1 MSEQLVLRCEDS
13 LEGMF
18 TAIYDAFVYKNGMS
32 LPYTDSISIAM
43 GEGEMTL
50 FAQEVEVQTDA
61 NKVEKTVR
69 SIRNR
74 LGFSVYDTLLLALC
88 HFADDRATA
97 VLGYL
102 VRAFAQNRG
111 ISEQLADPFALRV
124 MELSRKVNN
133 ERDKWY
139 GFVRFQS
146 LGSILVAEFAPKCN
160 LVPLMMDHF
169 SDRLPNENFILY
181 DEGRKLAAVHEKGKN
196 CVLVSGDGIQIPD
209 GQMDSFA
216 ALWKQYVASMEIQER
231 HNEKCQNNLLPK
243 WYRRY
248 MTEWNWQKEP
258 GRCLKILHKTHIMKR

>member
-1 MSEQLVLRCEDS
+1 MSEQLILRCEDS

-18 TAIYDAFVYKNGMS
+18 TAIYDAFVYKNRMPS
-32 LPYTDSISIAM
+32 PYTDSISIAM

-50 FAQEVEVQTDA
+50 FAREVEVQTDA
-61 NKVEKTVR
+61 GKVEKTVR

-111 ISEQLADPFALRV
+111 ISDQLADPFVLRV

-160 LVPLMMDHF
+160 LVPLMMEHF
-169 SDRLPNENFILY
+169 ADRFPNEHFILY
-181 DEGRKLAAVHEKGKN
+181 DENRRLAAVHEAQKS
-196 CVLVSGDGIQIPD
+196 CVLISGEGIEIPS
-209 GQMDSFA
+209 GHMDSFA
-216 ALWKQYVASMEIQER
+216 ALWKQYFTTMEIRER
-231 HNEKCQNNLLPK
+231 HNENCQNTLLPK
-243 WYRRY
+243 WYRRH
-248 MTEWNWQKEP
+248 MTEWNETVTGSQ
-258 GRCLKILHKTHIMKR
+258 GNL